1 MSYFDELTKANAEET
16 LKQEELFPLFARAH
30 RLLKECLRVLV
41 QENSIVQ
48 FAIIDLGAEIAA
60 NIDRNKAI
68 FTRSVDYNNKDELV
82 DTVADK
88 AKQQTEMMCRCM
100 DLMQAM
106 STDDKVTQTKI
117 VENTPVSRLV
127 FETVITEWL
136 NAVKHYNRACVDYT
150 RAVLQDDIDKKLEL
164 AATIYKLEKLY
175 DLDPT
180 SSFGTIGFV
189 NRRMEAIRTIYN
201 RISKAYA
208 RVVLKM
214 ARSQSVSADYV
225 LDSYQDGNCG
235 LLRAISS
242 YDHISNARF
251 PGYAKWW
258 IRQRMLFCM
267 KENANVIKV
276 SSNTWQHYA
285 KFESVRLKLESANGP
300 VSIQELAKACGKPEY
315 LIESVYNSIKTSQVK
330 SLEYHLSSEG
340 FTLMAVTSGCAD
352 EPLIVEDSLT
362 AYEETLALEEQ
373 TSPEEEDEKNVEN
386 LLGRLPTRLRRLVCL
401 QYGLIDRV
409 NQNLDPDRIALEK
422 LRQKLAATKARDP
435 VKASSVIS

>member
-1 MSYFDELTKANAEET
+1 LSYFEELTKANDAET
-16 LKQEELFPLFARAH
+16 LRQEELFPLFARTH
-30 RLLKECLRVLV
+30 RLLKECLRALV

-68 FTRSVDYNNKDELV
+68 FTRSIDYNNKDDLV

-88 AKQQTEMMCRCM
+88 SKQQAEMLCRCM
-100 DLMQAM
+100 DLQQAM
-106 STDDKVTQTKI
+106 SRKDKAKQAKI
-117 VENTPVSRLV
+117 VENTQISRLV

-136 NAVKHYNRACVDYT
+136 NAVKHYNKLVLSYVRANLDEN
-150 RAVLQDDIDKKLEL
+150 LDKKIEL
-164 AATIYKLEKLY
+164 AAAIYRLEKLY
-175 DLDPT
+175 DLDT
-180 SSFGTIGFV
+180 ISGYGTIAFV
-189 NRRMEAIRTIYN
+189 SKRMEAIRYIYN

-214 ARSQSVSADYV
+214 ARSQAVSIDYV

-242 YDHISNARF
+242 YDHMSNARF

-285 KFESVRLKLESANGP
+285 KLESVRIKIESANGP
-300 VSIQELAKACGKPEY
+300 VSTEELAEASGY
-315 LIESVYNSIKTSQVK
+315 AESHVESIYNSIKTSQVK

-340 FTLMAVTSGCAD
+340 FTLMAVASGCSD
-352 EPLIVEDSLT
+352 EPLIVEDSLA

-373 TSPEEEDEKNVEN
+373 TSPEEQNERNVES
-386 LLGRLPTRLRRLVCL
+386 LLGRIPSRLKRLICL
-401 QYGLIDRV
+401 QYGLIDRID
-409 NQNLDPDRIALEK
+409 QNIDPDRITIEK
-422 LRQKLAATKARDP
+422 LRQRLAATKSKDHVNEIS
-435 VKASSVIS
+435 VKS

>member
-1 MSYFDELTKANAEET
+1 LSHFDELTKANAAET
-16 LKQEELFPLFARAH
+16 LKQEELFPLFAKAH
-30 RLLKECLRVLV
+30 KLLKECLHTLV
-41 QENSIVQ
+41 QENTIVQ
-48 FAIIDLGAEIAA
+48 FAIIDLGAEVAA

-68 FTRSVDYNNKDELV
+68 FTRSVDYNTKDDLV

-88 AKQQTEMMCRCM
+88 PQQQEDMLCRCM

-106 STDDKVTQTKI
+106 AQNDLQKQSEIVVT
-117 VENTPVSRLV
+117 TPISRMV
-127 FETVITEWL
+127 FETVIIEWL
-136 NAVKHYNRACVDYT
+136 NAVRGYPDLVNEYT
-150 RAVLQDDIDKKLEL
+150 KSVLQNDVNKEL
-164 AATIYKLEKLY
+164 SLRKEVRKSERINE
-175 DLDPT
+175 LDPST
-180 SSFGTIGFV
+180 SYGTITFV
-189 NRRMEAIRTIYN
+189 ARRMEAIRSIYN

-214 ARSQSVSADYV
+214 ARGQSVSSDYI
-225 LDSYQDGNCG
+225 LDSYQNGNLG

-267 KENANVIKV
+267 KEEANVIKV

-285 KFESVRLKLESANGP
+285 KLEAVRQKLESVNGP
-300 VSIQELAKACGKPEY
+300 VSFEELAKAAGY
-315 LIESVYNSIKTSQVK
+315 AESHVESIYNSIKTSQVK

-340 FTLMAVTSGCAD
+340 FTLMAVASGCAD

-373 TSPEEEDEKNVEN
+373 TSIEEQDEKSVKN
-386 LLGRLPTRLRRLVCL
+386 LLDRIPQRLRRLICL
-401 QYGLIDRV
+401 QYGLIDHIG
-409 NQNLDPDRIALEK
+409 QNIDQDKVAAEK
-422 LRQKLAATKARDP
+422 LRQQQATSKATP
-435 VKASSVIS
+435 VKGVLIHS

>member
-1 MSYFDELTKANAEET
+1 LSYFEELTKANDAET
-16 LKQEELFPLFARAH
+16 LRQEELFPLFARTH
-30 RLLKECLRVLV
+30 RLLKECLRALV

-82 DTVADK
+82 DTIADK
-88 AKQQTEMMCRCM
+88 SKQQTEMLCRCM
-100 DLMQAM
+100 DLQQAM
-106 STDDKVTQTKI
+106 SRQDKVKQAKI
-117 VENTPVSRLV
+117 VENTQISRLV

-136 NAVKHYNRACVDYT
+136 NAVKHYNKLSLDYVKAT
-150 RAVLQDDIDKKLEL
+150 LDENIDKKIEL
-164 AATIYKLEKLY
+164 AAAIYRLEKLY
-175 DLDPT
+175 DLDT
-180 SSFGTIGFV
+180 VSGFGTIAFV
-189 NRRMEAIRTIYN
+189 NKRMEAIRYIYN

-214 ARSQSVSADYV
+214 ARSQSVSVDYV

-267 KENANVIKV
+267 KENANIIKV

-285 KFESVRLKLESANGP
+285 KLESVRLKIESANGP
-300 VSIQELAKACGKPEY
+300 VSTEELAEASGY
-315 LIESVYNSIKTSQVK
+315 AESHVESIYNSIKTSQVK

-340 FTLMAVTSGCAD
+340 FTLMAVASGCAD
-352 EPLIVEDSLT
+352 EPLIVEDSLA

-373 TSPEEEDEKNVEN
+373 SSPEEQDERNVES
-386 LLGRLPTRLRRLVCL
+386 LLGRITPRLKKLVCL
-401 QYGLIDRV
+401 QYGLIDRID
-409 NQNLDPDRIALEK
+409 QNIDPDRIVIEK
-422 LRQKLAATKARDP
+422 LRQQLANTKAKDHVNGIM
-435 VKASSVIS
+435 VKS